1 MADRHPALA
10 RLDILVGRWT
20 TQPEVP
26 GVAPAQT
33 EATWVENGA
42 FLRQFTARDPIPDDV
57 PDGWRGL
64 APFPTVTMIGLDDSA
79 EEFTV
84 IYADARRVYRV
95 YQMTLVGREWT
106 MSRRAPGMN
115 QRFVGII
122 SEDGDRIDG
131 RWEASEDGEAWNLD
145 FQLTYTR
152 QR

>member
-1 MADRHPALA
+1 MDHTTGGA
-10 RLDILVGRWT
+10 RGR
-20 TQPEVP
+20 
-26 GVAPAQT
+26 PAQT

-42 FLRQFTARDPIPDDV
+42 FLRQFTERDPIPDDV

-84 IYADARRVYRV
+84 IYADARGVYRV

>member
-10 RLDILVGRWT
+10 RLDVLAGRWT
-20 TQPEVP
+20 VQPAVR
-26 GVAPAQT
+26 GVAPALT
-33 EATWVENGA
+33 EATWVEGGT
-42 FLRQFTARDPIPDDV
+42 FLRQITDRDPIPDDV
-57 PDGWRGL
+57 PDAWRGF
-64 APFPTVTMIGLDDSA
+64 APFPTVTMIGMDESA
-79 EEFTV
+79 QEFTV
-84 IYADARRVYRV
+84 LYADARGVHRV

-115 QRFVGII
+115 QRFAGII

-145 FQLTYTR
+145 FELTYTR